1 MKDSEAE
8 MEDIIVE
15 NLIQAILHLAL
26 HVTAK

>member
-8 MEDIIVE
+8 MEDIVAG
-15 NLIQAILHLAL
+15 NLVQAILHLAL